1 MSQFPKQLEVVIE
14 VPLGGFIKRRDD
26 GSIDFISPAPCPFNY
41 GSVPDTRSGDGD
53 RLDAVV
59 LGPRLPRG
67 SHVTQAVVACVR
79 FIDAGDEDPKW
90 ICSAHPMTWREQ
102 ALIAA
107 FFMLYARAKT
117 VLNAL
122 RRKPGATRYGGITRV

>member
-1 MSQFPKQLEVVIE
+1 MLEFPKQLAVVIE

-41 GSVPDTRSGDGD
+41 GSVPDTCSGDGD

-59 LGPRLPRG
+59 LGPRLRRG
-67 SHVTQAVVACVR
+67 SLAVHPVVACVR
-79 FIDAGDEDPKW
+79 FVDAGDEDPKW
-90 ICSAHPMTWREQ
+90 ICSAQPLSLRER
-102 ALIAA
+102 ALIAG
-107 FFMLYARAKT
+107 FFSLYAQAKT

-122 RRKPGATRYGGITRV
+122 RRKPGATRYGGITLA